1 MAINMSNKKALI
13 GQILPEIEFNI
24 TANGLTI
31 SASERISS
39 PRFVPFDH
47 AGRCRECKGSEV
59 ELDFVVTKEGVT
71 CYCTRIKTPTFIPFD
86 TIHDLPG
93 HCFFKIKNKGRI
105 FNIEHGSPPCAATPI
120 IKNIQPEIKEVE
132 VSPIKP
138 PSPKK
143 IKQEIPA
150 DEEFENILQEFFD
163 NIGCTTTTSATTTA
177 TVPIEKEKSEEK
189 ITKEQEK
196 EVIESPPHIE
206 NLDNIP
212 LP

>member
-1 MAINMSNKKALI
+1 MPWKKGAWLFLNFFKIKILKIKNFKVKLNFLPFSKIILKIFQKIMAINMSNKKALI

-31 SASERISS
+31 SASERIST

-93 HCFFKIKNKGRI
+93 HCFFKVFIIKIKNYI
-105 FNIEHGSPPCAATPI
+105 F
-120 IKNIQPEIKEVE
+120 
-132 VSPIKP
+132 
-138 PSPKK
+138 
-143 IKQEIPA
+143 
-150 DEEFENILQEFFD
+150 
-163 NIGCTTTTSATTTA
+163 
-177 TVPIEKEKSEEK
+177 
-189 ITKEQEK
+189 
-196 EVIESPPHIE
+196 
-206 NLDNIP
+206 
-212 LP
+212 

>member
-1 MAINMSNKKALI
+1 MSNKKALI

-31 SASERISS
+31 SASERIST

-93 HCFFKIKNKGRI
+93 HCFFKV
-105 FNIEHGSPPCAATPI
+105 FI
-120 IKNIQPEIKEVE
+120 IKIRNYI
-132 VSPIKP
+132 
-138 PSPKK
+138 
-143 IKQEIPA
+143 
-150 DEEFENILQEFFD
+150 FF
-163 NIGCTTTTSATTTA
+163 
-177 TVPIEKEKSEEK
+177 
-189 ITKEQEK
+189 
-196 EVIESPPHIE
+196 
-206 NLDNIP
+206 
-212 LP
+212 

>member
-31 SASERISS
+31 SASERIST

-163 NIGCTTTTSATTTA
+163 NIGCTTTTTTTA
-177 TVPIEKEKSEEK
+177 TVPKEKENSEEK
-189 ITKEQEK
+189 STKEQEK
-196 EVIESPPHIE
+196 EVIESPPHVE

-212 LP
+212 IH